1 MEQKILSKVLS
12 QVKHGSLQLTFWD
25 GTARSFGSGSPEVS
39 VRLQNPGIL
48 RKAIKNPSLVFGE
61 AYMNGDIELVSPLKD
76 VMAFAELNPLNLEF
90 GQRWSRHSG
99 LNQNKKSK
107 QAKYIAHH
115 YDLGNDFYALWLDPT
130 MTYSCA
136 YFTSA
141 AVSLEAAQRQKT
153 EHVLRK
159 LQLKPGMQLLD
170 IGSGWGYLLVAAAKQ
185 FKIKGLGV
193 SLSREQVDYAQALA
207 KREGVDKLVTFQY
220 LNYQDIP
227 KQQMFD
233 RIVSVGFFEHVGR
246 DNLANYFEAL
256 DRYLVP
262 NGISVLH
269 SITHQVESPIDP
281 WIDKYIFPGGYIPSV
296 RETTSLIAKFG
307 FYQYDYENLGQHYG
321 LTIERWLSN
330 FEHHKSKVI
339 NMYDERFYRMWRLYL
354 IGAMM
359 TFKTGSSSLSQW
371 AIKKGQ
377 DPAWPL
383 TREHLYK

>member
-1 MEQKILSKVLS
+1 
-12 QVKHGSLQLTFWD
+12 
-25 GTARSFGSGSPEVS
+25 
-39 VRLQNPGIL
+39 
-48 RKAIKNPSLVFGE
+48 
-61 AYMNGDIELVSPLKD
+61 
-76 VMAFAELNPLNLEF
+76 
-90 GQRWSRHSG
+90 
-99 LNQNKKSK
+99 
-107 QAKYIAHH
+107 
-115 YDLGNDFYALWLDPT
+115 
-130 MTYSCA
+130 
-136 YFTSA
+136 
-141 AVSLEAAQRQKT
+141 
-153 EHVLRK
+153 
-159 LQLKPGMQLLD
+159 
-170 IGSGWGYLLVAAAKQ
+170 
-185 FKIKGLGV
+185 
-193 SLSREQVDYAQALA
+193 
-207 KREGVDKLVTFQY
+207 
-220 LNYQDIP
+220 
-227 KQQMFD
+227 MFD